1 MNSCEYILRPPGTY
15 YDILPHPSGA
25 NESIEV
31 AVVQDHRFAFFYWL
45 KWKIRLGLKTP
56 SPVLISFDW
65 HEDLAWPEESECDEL
80 NALNI
85 NDYKSIAI
93 FCWDKLNPL
102 NDSHILSAAY
112 LDLVGDVYVLRK
124 QENGSS
130 SFDFNDVNGNVH
142 VIRCYS
148 SVDEMF
154 EGVKQING
162 AKVFL
167 DIDLDFFTES
177 SEHCGGG
184 EHVQLVSD
192 ENIEMLLNPASNL
205 LVWMFERMVG
215 FTIATEPEF
224 CGGFI
229 NSNHLL
235 SVVND
240 ALFSPPLLSH
250 KSNWKHL
257 QR

>member
-25 NESIEV
+25 NESREV

-45 KWKIRLGLKTP
+45 KWKNRLGFKAP

-65 HEDLAWPEESECDEL
+65 HEDLNWPDASERDEL

-93 FCWDKLNPL
+93 FCWDKLSPL

-124 QENGSS
+124 QKNGSS
-130 SFDFNDVNGNVH
+130 SFNFNDVNGKVH

-148 SVDEMF
+148 SIDELF
-154 EGVKQING
+154 TEIKQVKVTM
-162 AKVFL
+162 VFF
-167 DIDLDFFTES
+167 DIDLDYFTES
-177 SEHCGGG
+177 TDRCGGG
-184 EHVQLVSD
+184 EHVQLIPD
-192 ENIEMLLNPASNL
+192 EDIMTMLNPASDL
-205 LVWMFERMVG
+205 FIWLFERLAGV
-215 FTIATEPEF
+215 TIATEPVC
-224 CGGFI
+224 CGGFV

-240 ALFSPPLLSH
+240 ALFYPPLLSH
-250 KSNWKHL
+250 RSNWKHL
-257 QR
+257 AG